1 MVEVIKYAATGRRKT
16 SVARVSLIPGTG
28 TINVNERPFEK
39 YFTRETDRILILEP
53 LKLTNMINK
62 FDIIAKVVGG
72 GLTGQA
78 GAFRLGLSRAL
89 ALCDVE
95 NKAALKKANC
105 LSRDPRE
112 KERKKPGQKGARKK
126 FQWVKR

>member
-1 MVEVIKYAATGRRKT
+1 MVEVIKYGATGRRKT

-28 TINVNERPFEK
+28 TISVNEKPLEK
-39 YFTRETDRILILEP
+39 YFPRETDRIIITEP
-53 LKLTNMINK
+53 LKLTGTVAK
-62 FDIIAKVVGG
+62 FDIIAKVTGG
-72 GLTGQA
+72 GLSGQA

-89 ALCDVE
+89 ALCDPA
-95 NKAALKKANC
+95 NKTALKKADC
-105 LSRDPRE
+105 LSRDPRM